1 MRKPPFRPA
10 RQRVT
15 YTVPQRAA
23 YTVPQ
28 HGYRGSESQEVFVDA
43 LSGAAVADGESFAD
57 LFAASLQS
65 PRKAV
70 ARRDP
75 EIGDLVQGEIV
86 QIGADFAFLDI
97 GGKSEALIALAEL
110 RDENGEL
117 AATIGSKLEGHVIA
131 NASKE
136 GGLLISGRVQRGAG
150 LSDQIRQAFQQG
162 QPVQGLVTGMNKG
175 GLDIDLGGVR
185 AFLPASQIDLRY
197 CQDPSSYVGRALSL
211 RVTRFDEESRTV
223 IASRRAILEI
233 ELRETAEETR
243 KRLRPGQTFAGAIVA
258 IQEPL
263 AIVDLGGLDG
273 TVPTAEVLAAMRAA
287 GKTEETIKLGQRV
300 DVAVMAVEQGR
311 PDPWQSSLQN
321 GLRVSLGLRG
331 LLADPLDEMLGT
343 LSEGERVDGRI
354 VRLEPFGAFVELKI
368 GVEGLIHISAMSE
381 RHITHPR
388 EVLTL
393 GQVLTATVVNL
404 DRDRRRIGLS
414 LIEEVRAAQAAMAA
428 TLTVGQR
435 VKLRIERVEPNG
447 AIVRVHAPGSSE
459 STQPRGLIPN
469 GELNVPRGSDIKK
482 LFPVGREC
490 IAAVQSVD
498 SEGRVRLS
506 LRVAAEQE
514 LAERESQAAA
524 AHAALE
530 AQAAAKA
537 ERLRIESSTK
547 SSDSSPPKKRATK
560 ARAADASSTDGGTDS
575 AIADKPAKK
584 APARRAKPASDSPE
598 AVPVVSAISEAP
610 VEKTTRKRST
620 APLEIGTVEKR
631 KVSRKKVVEPA
642 TAEHVTAAM
651 APSTPPE
658 LPEPEVAKPVK
669 KRARKTA

>member
-28 HGYRGSESQEVFVDA
+28 HGYRASESQEVFVDA

-117 AATIGSKLEGHVIA
+117 LATIGSKLEGHVIA
-131 NASKE
+131 NATKE

-300 DVAVMAVEQGR
+300 DVAVLAVEQGR

-482 LFPVGREC
+482 LFPIGREC

-514 LAERESQAAA
+514 QAERESQAAA

-547 SSDSSPPKKRATK
+547 SSDSSPTKKRATK
-560 ARAADASSTDGGTDS
+560 ARAADATSTDGGTDS

-584 APARRAKPASDSPE
+584 APARRTKPASDSPE

-610 VEKTTRKRST
+610 VEKATRKRST

-631 KVSRKKVVEPA
+631 KVSRKKVAEPA
-642 TAEHVTAAM
+642 TAEHVTAAT

>member
-28 HGYRGSESQEVFVDA
+28 HGYRASESQEVFVDA

-117 AATIGSKLEGHVIA
+117 LATIGSKLEGHVIA
-131 NASKE
+131 NATKE

-300 DVAVMAVEQGR
+300 DVAVLAVEQGR

-331 LLADPLDEMLGT
+331 LLADPLDEMLST

-514 LAERESQAAA
+514 QAERESQAAA

-547 SSDSSPPKKRATK
+547 SSDSAPAKKRATK
-560 ARAADASSTDGGTDS
+560 ARAADATSTDSGTDS

-584 APARRAKPASDSPE
+584 APARRTKPASDSPE
-598 AVPVVSAISEAP
+598 AVPVVSAISEPP
-610 VEKTTRKRST
+610 VEKAARKRST

-631 KVSRKKVVEPA
+631 KVSRKKVAEPA

-651 APSTPPE
+651 APSTPPD

>member
-28 HGYRGSESQEVFVDA
+28 HGYRASESQEVFVDA

-117 AATIGSKLEGHVIA
+117 LATIGSKLEGHVIA
-131 NASKE
+131 NATKE

-300 DVAVMAVEQGR
+300 DVAVLAVEQGR

-331 LLADPLDEMLGT
+331 LLADPLDEMLST

-514 LAERESQAAA
+514 QAERESQAAA

-547 SSDSSPPKKRATK
+547 SSDSAPAKKRATK
-560 ARAADASSTDGGTDS
+560 ARAADATSTDSGTDS

-584 APARRAKPASDSPE
+584 APARRTKPASDSPE
-598 AVPVVSAISEAP
+598 AVPVVSAISEPP
-610 VEKTTRKRST
+610 VDKAARQRST

-651 APSTPPE
+651 APSTPPD

>member
-28 HGYRGSESQEVFVDA
+28 HGYRASESQEVFVDA

-117 AATIGSKLEGHVIA
+117 LATIGSKLEGHVIA
-131 NASKE
+131 NATKE

-300 DVAVMAVEQGR
+300 DVAVLAVEQGR

-331 LLADPLDEMLGT
+331 LLADPLDEMLST

-393 GQVLTATVVNL
+393 GQVLAATVVNL

-482 LFPVGREC
+482 LFPIGREC

-514 LAERESQAAA
+514 QAERESQAAA

-537 ERLRIESSTK
+537 ERLRIESSAK
-547 SSDSSPPKKRATK
+547 SSDSSPTKKRATK
-560 ARAADASSTDGGTDS
+560 ARAADATSTDGGTDS

-584 APARRAKPASDSPE
+584 APARRTKPASDSPE

-610 VEKTTRKRST
+610 VEKATRKRST

-631 KVSRKKVVEPA
+631 KVSRKKVAEPA
-642 TAEHVTAAM
+642 TAEHVTAAT